1 MLGEDW
7 LIYAQ
12 FFNDVLIILLLYI
25 NKLLAA

>member
-12 FFNDVLIILLLYI
+12 FFNDVLIIILLNI
-25 NKLLAA
+25 NKFLAA